1 MKADSEILKKLE
13 TYYSEYVKIT
23 KHAKPEMANCGQFIG
38 KSANKADLAAFITP
52 VMGFIA
58 KNQE

>member
-1 MKADSEILKKLE
+1 MNKQATLEI
-13 TYYSEYVKIT
+13 
-23 KHAKPEMANCGQFIG
+23 ANCGQFIG

-52 VMGFIA
+52 VMGFMA